1 MKYLLFVLTVI
12 ILASCNEKTVSDKVS
27 SVKVITENV
36 NGQKIEYQFDT
47 LKKVKQGYHKSFHAN
62 GKVFIE
68 ENYVNDTLSGPKK
81 IYFDNGII
89 EEEYEFVKG
98 NREGVFKTYHQNG
111 KLQQEGKYSNN
122 QLKGELKTYYKDG
135 ILKEIVM
142 MEENVEKGPFTE
154 YHENGK
160 LKTKGEYLGGVE
172 TEICKLEKYN
182 VEGKLDT
189 TMICN
194 GRKGCVTVS
203 TAEKGDL
210 KITNPIGLAIIQEM
224 KDKCKVN

>member
-12 ILASCNEKTVSDKVS
+12 IFVSCQEKPVSA
-27 SVKVITENV
+27 VKVISENK

-47 LKKVKQGYHKSFHAN
+47 IKKVKSGYYRTFHEN
-62 GKVFIE
+62 GKIFIE
-68 ENYVNDTLSGPKK
+68 ETYSNDTLNGPKK
-81 IYFDNGII
+81 IYFDNGKV
-89 EEEYEFVKG
+89 EEEYQFVKG
-98 NREGVFKTYHQNG
+98 NREGSFKTFYQNG
-111 KLQQEGKYSNN
+111 KLQQEGTYSKN

-135 ILKEIVM
+135 TLKENVM
-142 MEENVEKGPFTE
+142 MDENVEKGPFTE

-160 LKTKGEYLGGVE
+160 LKTKGEYLDGAE
-172 TEICKLEKYN
+172 SEICKLEKYN

-194 GRKGCVTVS
+194 GRRACITVW

-210 KITNPIGLAIIQEM
+210 KITNPTGLAIIEEM
-224 KDKCKVN
+224 KDKCKAK